1 MILPA
6 LVKHSDPY
14 AKKLGPIKTVTDGKC
29 LLCSAI

>member
-14 AKKLGPIKTVTDGKC
+14 AKKLGPIKTGGAKRGLAVFC
-29 LLCSAI
+29 